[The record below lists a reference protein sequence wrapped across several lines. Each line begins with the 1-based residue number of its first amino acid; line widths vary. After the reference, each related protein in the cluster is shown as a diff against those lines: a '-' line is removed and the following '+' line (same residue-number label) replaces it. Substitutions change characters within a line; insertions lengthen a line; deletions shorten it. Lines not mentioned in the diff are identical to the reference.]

1 VSRRFL
7 RIRISTIAVG
17 LLASLA
23 LAACGGSSTGSTS
36 SPSGQASA
44 LSGSA
49 LRDLKQ
55 VQARVA
61 ALYKGIDIKSPPTT
75 SPPPAK
81 GKNVW
86 VLSCSQAVDD
96 CSRTAA
102 AQVQAARAMGWHVT
116 LFDTKFEPALM
127 AQGFQQAIAAHANGI
142 LTYGLDCDLVRS
154 SLLAARQ
161 AGVLTVGAELGPCK
175 QPLYNWI
182 DTYSVGNVDRFE
194 NAVGAGQADLMIAH
208 THGQAKIIE
217 LREIDSP
224 IVLAI
229 TAGFEHEIKAKC
241 PDCKILTVI
250 PVTAADIGPPLQQ
263 KVQQALVQYPQANA
277 MNIPF
282 DGLYEG
288 GAGPALLASGRSHKV
303 FVSLGEGEAPVMA
316 ALRSGQIDGAGIA
329 RPNEWDGYGTVDAL
343 NRLFNHQQPV
353 STGIGLQAY
362 DATHN
367 IPSSGQYKAPVD
379 FQSIYMK
386 AWGLG

>member
-1 VSRRFL
+1 MRF
-7 RIRISTIAVG
+7 RSNTIAAG
-17 LLASLA
+17 LLLSLA
-23 LAACGGSSTGSTS
+23 VAACGSSNTSPASSSGQTSASSGSS
-36 SPSGQASA
+36 SGT
-44 LSGSA
+44 
-49 LRDLKQ
+49 LKQ
-55 VQARVA
+55 VEARVA

-75 SPPPAK
+75 SPSPVK

-102 AQVQAARAMGWHVT
+102 AQVQAAKAMGWHVT
-116 LFDTKFEPALM
+116 LFDTKFQPALM
-127 AQGFQQAIAAHANGI
+127 AQGFQQAIAAHADGI

-154 SLLAARQ
+154 SLIAAKAAR
-161 AGVLTVGAELGPCK
+161 VLTVGAELGPCK
-175 QPLYNWI
+175 QPLYSWI
-182 DTYSVGNVDRFE
+182 DTYSVGNVDKFE

-208 THGQAKIIE
+208 THGQANIIE

-229 TAGFEHEIKAKC
+229 TGGFEQELKAKC
-241 PDCKILTVI
+241 PGCKILTTI
-250 PVTAADIGPPLQQ
+250 PVTASDIGPPLQQ

-288 GAGPALLASGRSHKV
+288 GAGPALLASGRAHQV
-303 FVSLGEGEAPVMA
+303 YVSLGEGEPPVIA
-316 ALRSGQIDGAGIA
+316 ALHGGQIVGGGVA

-343 NRLFNHQQPV
+343 NRLFHHQHPV

-367 IPSSGQYKAPVD
+367 LPSSGNYKAPID
-379 FQSIYMK
+379 FQSVYMK

>member
-7 RIRISTIAVG
+7 RIRISTIAAG
-17 LLASLA
+17 LVLSLA
-23 LAACGGSSTGSTS
+23 VAACGGSSTSPTS
-36 SPSGQASA
+36 SASGPASA
-44 LSGSA
+44 SSGSSSGNIN
-49 LRDLKQ
+49 Q
-55 VQARVA
+55 IQARVA
-61 ALYKGIDIKSPPTT
+61 ALYRGIDIKSPPTT

-102 AQVQAARAMGWHVT
+102 AQVQAAKAMGWHVT
-116 LFDTKFEPALM
+116 LFDTKFQPALM
-127 AQGFQQAIAAHANGI
+127 AQGFQQAIAAHADGI
-142 LTYGLDCDLVRS
+142 VTYGLDCDLVRS
-154 SLLAARQ
+154 SLLAAKK

-175 QPLYNWI
+175 QPLYSWI
-182 DTYSVGNVDRFE
+182 DTYSVGNVDQFE

-208 THGQAKIIE
+208 TQGHANIIE

-229 TAGFEHEIKAKC
+229 TGGFEQEIKAKC
-241 PDCKILTVI
+241 PGCKILTVL
-250 PVTAADIGPPLQQ
+250 PVTASEIGPPLQQ
-263 KVQQALVQYPQANA
+263 KVQQALVQYPQADA

-288 GAGPALLASGRSHKV
+288 GAGPALLASGRAHKV

-316 ALRSGQIDGAGIA
+316 ALRGGQIDGAGIA

-343 NRLFNHQQPV
+343 NRLFNHQKPV

-362 DATHN
+362 DATRN
-367 IPSSGQYKAPVD
+367 MPSSGQYKAPMD